1 MIETLNRLIE
11 RIQTAVLAMPSIR
24 PMDIGNRAEINR
36 RLRIIQG
43 TERGRCTALVLVP
56 KGSSAERRR

>member
-1 MIETLNRLIE
+1 MKTLERLVE
-11 RIQTAVLAMPSIR
+11 RIQNAVLSMPSLR

-43 TERGRCTALVLVP
+43 TDPNQCKALMVVR
-56 KGSSAERRR
+56 KESQSAKV

>member
-1 MIETLNRLIE
+1 MNAVERLVE
-11 RIQTAVLAMPSIR
+11 RIQNAVLSMPSLR

-43 TERGRCTALVLVP
+43 TERNQCKALVLVR
-56 KGSSAERRR
+56 KESQTAKVG